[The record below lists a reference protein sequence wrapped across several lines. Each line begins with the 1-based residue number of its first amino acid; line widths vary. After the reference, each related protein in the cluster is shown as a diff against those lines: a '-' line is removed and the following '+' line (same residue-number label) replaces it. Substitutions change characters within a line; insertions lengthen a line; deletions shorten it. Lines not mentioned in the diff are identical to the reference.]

1 MLSVD
6 APRGNASAKAEAPI
20 LQLPPEIVVLILE
33 LLLDPANPGVKHYHQ
48 LIRVSHVNS
57 RLRHTCI
64 TSPSLWKTIF
74 LDDAEASYSLAAAC
88 VNRSGEA
95 SLDITMRVV
104 KQMRSRIGGIIRLLQ
119 YTSHRIGSLTMSL
132 ALPNE
137 ASWTELVTKLG
148 SMNMPQLHTLS
159 ADVWAARGRSE
170 LLPHRPIL
178 LLPGAP
184 NLRSLSLVSLATQTD
199 AGRLSTI
206 KRLCLTT
213 FTFWAWPYTVLVD
226 MLRSCEHLTE
236 LELFG
241 KAIKRFLNPEDV
253 LQLPPVFPIP
263 LPELLRLSVTG
274 LENALLLYLL
284 LNIEAPRLEFVKVDI
299 PHWLTTEPAIDWKET
314 AIAEADR
321 LAFPSVRSLK
331 LLQRTIEAQEDYNPS
346 QTRFGVFLSKAFPNL
361 EEVEIP
367 TSSINI
373 LSLCSPMGDATRQPF
388 WVNLSRLSV
397 LKSPQE
403 ACCWECHAILQT
415 VFWFLRQR
423 ETQGLSKLSFAKVE
437 ICLPVLDRDVFQQ
450 WFKLMQ
456 EGAELEIVQSQP
468 GNRSDGCM
476 VSLGKYLDPDL

>member
-6 APRGNASAKAEAPI
+6 APQTNASAKAEAPI

-33 LLLDPANPGVKHYHQ
+33 LLLDRANPGVKHYHQ

-57 RLRHTCI
+57 GLRHTCI

-74 LDDAEASYSLAAAC
+74 IDDAEASYSLAAAC

-132 ALPNE
+132 ALPSE
-137 ASWTELVTKLG
+137 ASWTELVSNLG
-148 SMNMPQLHTLS
+148 NMNMPQLHALS
-159 ADVWAARGRSE
+159 ADVWVRGRSE
-170 LLPHRPIL
+170 LLPPRPIL

-206 KRLCLTT
+206 RRLCLTT

-226 MLRSCEHLTE
+226 MLRSCERLTE

-241 KAIKRFLNPEDV
+241 KAIKRFLNPGDV
-253 LQLPPVFPIP
+253 LQLPPVLPIP

-274 LENALLLYLL
+274 LENALFLYLL

-299 PHWLTTEPAIDWKET
+299 PHWLSTEPAIDWKDT

-331 LLQRTIEAQEDYNPS
+331 LVQRTIEAQEDYNPS

-373 LSLCSPMGDATRQPF
+373 LSLCSPMGGGTGQPL
-388 WVNLSRLSV
+388 WIHLTRLSV

-403 ACCWECHAILQT
+403 AGCWECHAILQT

-437 ICLPVLDRDVFQQ
+437 ICLPVLDRDVFEQ
-450 WFKLMQ
+450 WFKLME

-468 GNRSDGCM
+468 GNRSDGC
-476 VSLGKYLDPDL
+476 VTSLAKYLDPDL